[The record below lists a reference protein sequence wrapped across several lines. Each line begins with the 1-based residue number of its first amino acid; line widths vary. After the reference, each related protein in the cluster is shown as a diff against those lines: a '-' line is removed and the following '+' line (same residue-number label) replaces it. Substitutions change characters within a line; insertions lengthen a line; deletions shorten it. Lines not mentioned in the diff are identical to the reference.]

1 MLILCQSVGPD
12 VSDLTELD
20 LPPTM
25 KTDFPDPANLLHFKI
40 ILNPDEGASS
50 VSSGRALASRDRDR
64 ALRCVDLTII

>member
-12 VSDLTELD
+12 LSDLTELD

-40 ILNPDEGASS
+40 ILNPDEGALDA
-50 VSSGRALASRDRDR
+50 GFG
-64 ALRCVDLTII
+64 

>member
-40 ILNPDEGASS
+40 ILNPDEGALDA
-50 VSSGRALASRDRDR
+50 GFG
-64 ALRCVDLTII
+64 